1 MLLSFAAIHGNNPKS
16 LFLFHDN
23 LRFQSIPTQKSSRQR
38 HRCKAITAIRDRT
51 EENDDHRI
59 HHHTMTT
66 KHRRVTIIKPTV
78 GKVKSSS
85 YSLPDSDFVYGIES
99 KLDKEGA
106 GKGTPNLVG
115 RSVFSHCTLK
125 YISIEGCKIVEK

>member
-1 MLLSFAAIHGNNPKS
+1 
-16 LFLFHDN
+16 
-23 LRFQSIPTQKSSRQR
+23 
-38 HRCKAITAIRDRT
+38 
-51 EENDDHRI
+51 
-59 HHHTMTT
+59 MTT

-106 GKGTPNLVG
+106 GQGTEVIRVVRGGIASSWQYCYRENTTSM
-115 RSVFSHCTLK
+115 R
-125 YISIEGCKIVEK
+125 